1 MEWKLLPAKRFLW
14 GLCIIVVLA
23 SGCASAAS
31 NESAN
36 SNPPVESNAPETGA
50 EHQPIVEEEEFLT
63 FTDDVDRE
71 IVLSQLPERVV
82 VLSPQLLDLL
92 YAVDGT
98 AVARA
103 NSSGGTVP
111 KEAENLE
118 DVGGITTVNT
128 EKLLSLNPDL
138 VIGSTSFHRE
148 LFDILNASNVP
159 LALFTLSTYEDLKEK
174 ALLLGEMFGT
184 ESKAAE
190 ELAALDQR
198 INEWVERVPAE
209 QGPSFIML
217 NVAPSSVSVQ
227 RSNTIGLEVAEL
239 LHMENVAEAMDALEN
254 RPTTAPF
261 SLEKIAELDPEYVFI
276 LIHGAQEDGLEK
288 IQSELSSQ
296 PAWQSLRAVKE
307 DRMFVL
313 PSDLLLSNPGF
324 RLHESVE
331 YLAKLVY
338 PESFID
344 GE

>member
-1 MEWKLLPAKRFLW
+1 MARKPRIRRFFAGALI
-14 GLCIIVVLA
+14 LIIL
-23 SGCASAAS
+23 SGCASTPP
-31 NESAN
+31 NENGDHETNIEA
-36 SNPPVESNAPETGA
+36 NAPDSETPSDTKADGD
-50 EHQPIVEEEEFLT
+50 VFFT
-63 FTDDVDRE
+63 FVDDTERE
-71 IVLSQLPERVV
+71 IVLPESPKRIV

-103 NSSGGTVP
+103 TASGGSVP

-128 EKLLSLNPDL
+128 EKLVALNPDL
-138 VIGSTSFHRE
+138 VIGSTSFHRD
-148 LFDILNASNVP
+148 LADILDASGIP

-174 ALLLGEMFGT
+174 ALLMGKLAGT
-184 ESKAAE
+184 ESSAE
-190 ELAALDQR
+190 EQLAALDQK
-198 INEWVERVPAE
+198 INEWVEQLPAE
-209 QGPSFIML
+209 NGPTFIML

-227 RSNTIGLEVAEL
+227 RSNTVGLEVAEML
-239 LHMENVAEAMDALEN
+239 RMSNVAEEMEASDS

-261 SLEKIAELDPEYVFI
+261 SLEKIAELDPEFVFI
-276 LIHGAQEDGLEK
+276 LIHGAQEDGLNK
-288 IQSELSSQ
+288 IEAELSSQ

-307 DRMFVL
+307 ERMFVL

-338 PESFID
+338 PESFGN